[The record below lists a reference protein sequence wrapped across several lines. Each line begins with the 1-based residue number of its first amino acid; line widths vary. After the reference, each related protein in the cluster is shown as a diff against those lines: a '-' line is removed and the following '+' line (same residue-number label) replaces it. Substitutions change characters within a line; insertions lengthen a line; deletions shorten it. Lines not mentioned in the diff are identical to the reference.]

1 MSVQVQTPPSS
12 NTPKPLLKPPT
23 MAATPDKLATRLAAL
38 DTSVSPTSSPAP
50 SSPGGVGPQDGSAA
64 SARHG
69 SVLDNGTN
77 IGSAAGRKSS
87 TSSGAA
93 RASFTM
99 TNTDGV
105 EERRGSVGGTG
116 RISRRGSNIVMTPGG
131 AQAVFHTRT
140 NDDVEFPHAEKKTM
154 ADHLRKY
161 ESLLTLTP
169 QRMRMI
175 VHAIED
181 TLDNG
186 LQKDGQVVV
195 IPTFVFGWPTG
206 EEKGDFLALDLG
218 GTNLRVCLVTLQGHG
233 KFEVTQTKYRLT
245 EEQKQ
250 DEGQKLLDF
259 CAECLD
265 SFIRDTLGRT
275 EADGILPLGF
285 TFSYPCSQD
294 RIDHGVLIRWT
305 KGFGAPNIEGRDV
318 AAMFKESL
326 KRFNVPAELTA
337 LINDTTGT
345 LIASNYVD
353 PHTKIAVIF
362 GTGCNAAY
370 METAGSIPK
379 INSIGLPKEQG
390 MAINCEWGAFD
401 SFDHQHLPRTKYDII
416 IDESSNK
423 PGEQSFEKMIAG
435 LYLGEIFRLILCEL
449 IDAGDLFLGQNTY
462 KLEKAYAF
470 DTAFLSLMESDIT
483 DELLTVIGV
492 FTHFFGVETTL
503 EERQFFKK
511 LAVLIGTRAARL
523 SACGIAAIV
532 SKKGYLEEG
541 CAVGADGSLYNKY
554 PNFANRVHTALTDIF
569 GEKGKKI
576 VTHHAED
583 GSGVGS
589 AIIAAMTKSRKDAQ
603 FFVDY

>member
-1 MSVQVQTPPSS
+1 MSEPSADDLS
-12 NTPKPLLKPPT
+12 
-23 MAATPDKLATRLAAL
+23 ARLGKL
-38 DTSVSPTSSPAP
+38 DTGAPTPTSTHSF
-50 SSPGGVGPQDGSAA
+50 PGA
-64 SARHG
+64 
-69 SVLDNGTN
+69 VLDNGTN
-77 IGSAAGRKSS
+77 IGTQAHKASISGGRPYTMERSS
-87 TSSGAA
+87 SSH
-93 RASFTM
+93 
-99 TNTDGV
+99 
-105 EERRGSVGGTG
+105 SVGGGAGANAAKTIAMPG
-116 RISRRGSNIVMTPGG
+116 RTSRRGSGTVLTPAG
-131 AQAVFHTRT
+131 VHVVYHTRT
-140 NDDVEFPHAEKKTM
+140 NEDIEFPHAGNKTM

-175 VHAIED
+175 VHAFEE
-181 TLDNG
+181 TLDRG
-186 LQKDGQVVV
+186 LQKDGQIVPM
-195 IPTFVFGWPTG
+195 IPTFVFGYPTG
-206 EEKGDFLALDLG
+206 DEVGEYLAVDLG

-250 DEGQKLLDF
+250 EEGQKLFDF

-265 SFIRDTLGRT
+265 SFIRETLGRT
-275 EADGILPLGF
+275 DADDVLPLGF
-285 TFSYPCSQD
+285 TFSYPCSQN
-294 RIDHGVLIRWT
+294 RIDHGELIRWT
-305 KGFGAPNIEGRDV
+305 KGFGAPNVEGHDV
-318 AAMFKESL
+318 AAMFKQSL
-326 KRFNVPAELTA
+326 ETYKVRAELVA

-353 PHTKIAVIF
+353 PNTKIAVIF

-370 METAGSIPK
+370 METAGNIPK
-379 INSIGLPKEQG
+379 MSAMGLPDGQD

-435 LYLGEIFRLILCEL
+435 LYLGEVFRLIVCEL
-449 IDAGDLFLGQNTY
+449 IDQGDLFLGQNTY

-470 DTAFLSLMESDIT
+470 DTAFLSLMESDPT
-483 DELLTVIGV
+483 DELLTVIGI
-492 FTHFFGVETTL
+492 FTHFFGVETTI

-523 SACGIAAIV
+523 SACGIASIV
-532 SKKGYLEEG
+532 SKKGYLEQG
-541 CAVGADGSLYNKY
+541 CSVGADGSLYNKY
-554 PNFANRVHTALTDIF
+554 PNFADRVHTALVDIF
-569 GEKGKKI
+569 GEKGRNI
-576 VTHHAED
+576 ITHHAED

-589 AIIAAMTKSRKDAQ
+589 AIIAAMTKKRKDNG